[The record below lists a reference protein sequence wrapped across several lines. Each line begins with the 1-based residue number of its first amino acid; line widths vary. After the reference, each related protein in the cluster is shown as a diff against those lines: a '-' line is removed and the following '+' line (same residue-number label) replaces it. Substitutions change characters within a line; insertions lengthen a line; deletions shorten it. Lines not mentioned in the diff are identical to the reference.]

1 MHQHIAV
8 CPSNYFFNLILFII
22 VICIQSFF
30 FFFWSISL
38 MASLMTVAALC
49 QGNEMETVLL
59 KGCLYE
65 SDLKDSLQ
73 FMHI

>member
-1 MHQHIAV
+1 
-8 CPSNYFFNLILFII
+8 
-22 VICIQSFF
+22 
-30 FFFWSISL
+30 

-49 QGNEMETVLL
+49 KGNEMETVLL

>member
-1 MHQHIAV
+1 
-8 CPSNYFFNLILFII
+8 
-22 VICIQSFF
+22 
-30 FFFWSISL
+30 

-73 FMHI
+73 FMHIYEIMTSGSVTGVTPS